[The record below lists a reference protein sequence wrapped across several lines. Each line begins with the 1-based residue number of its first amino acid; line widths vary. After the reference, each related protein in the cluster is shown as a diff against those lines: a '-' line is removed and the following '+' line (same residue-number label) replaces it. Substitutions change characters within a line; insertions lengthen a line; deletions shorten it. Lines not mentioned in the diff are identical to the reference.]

1 MSASVDTSIIQF
13 KSKTTNEPIYPIT
26 KRDAIIDDNGERIS
40 QFFTEYNLIR
50 HLSGAYTLSSAISN
64 VPQEFRFPGLKIIF
78 GQSDGTLG
86 YYMLNKN
93 EWSVNTSD
101 WVPMIKGTGYEFA
114 GVADTTIR
122 HESETGKK
130 FYIAKPGIYNNF
142 GSADDRYVVND
153 GQFGIIKYDGTYS
166 IEYIT
171 VVNIVNDLTT
181 GGTSSALSAEQG
193 KVLNNKFTEVNDEI
207 SSIKT
212 SISNQETA
220 VSNKFAEVNAN
231 LQTLDS
237 SLNNHVEF
245 SNNKFTEIETGIDAV
260 KEEIKNQGNS
270 TTEKFTKVG
279 EEIQTLR
286 DSVDDVQSKIKVMS
300 LSEYE
305 SLSEKDS
312 STFYYIYE
320 EE

>member
-50 HLSGAYTLSSAISN
+50 HLSGTYTLSSAISN

-93 EWSVNTSD
+93 EWSTDTSD
-101 WVPMIKGTGYEFA
+101 WVPMVNGTGYEFA
-114 GVADTTIR
+114 GVADTTTR
-122 HESETGKK
+122 HEREIGKK
-130 FYIAKPGIYNNF
+130 FYIAKPGTYNNF
-142 GSADDRYVVND
+142 GNENNAYVVND
-153 GQFGIIKYDGTYS
+153 GQFGIIKYDGSYS

-171 VVNIVNDLTT
+171 IVTIVNDLTT
-181 GGTSSALSAEQG
+181 GGASSVLSAEQG
-193 KVLNNKFTEVNDEI
+193 KILDNKLTGVNDEI

-212 SISNQETA
+212 SISDYKA
-220 VSNKFAEVNAN
+220 SVANKFAEVNAN

-245 SNNKFTEIETGIDAV
+245 SNNKFTEIETGINAV
-260 KEEIKNQGNS
+260 EEEIKNQGNS

-286 DSVDDVQSKIKVMS
+286 NSVDDVQSKIKVMS
-300 LSEYE
+300 LAEYE
-305 SLSEKDS
+305 SLAEKDS